1 MMLGIIGIFGAIAL
15 FCWLV
20 FTLAVYALPF
30 FAGIT
35 IGTWAFSAG
44 AGWPGAILVG
54 LLTAAVTLGLG
65 QFLFAFLRP
74 VWLRLLIGVA
84 FAAPAALAGYH
95 AVHGIA
101 QHAMPSETWQAVFS
115 VIGAAAIGVTAWLRI
130 AGAGPAQS
138 GQVLARG

>member
-1 MMLGIIGIFGAIAL
+1 MILGILGISAAIGL

-35 IGTWAFSAG
+35 IGAWAYGAG

-54 LLTAAVTLGLG
+54 LVSAAVTLGLG

-74 VWLRLLIGVA
+74 VWVRLVIGAA
-84 FAAPAALAGYH
+84 FAAPAAIAGYH

-101 QHAMPSETWQAVFS
+101 QHAMPSEAWQVVFS
-115 VIGAAAIGVTAWLRI
+115 VIGAIAVGVTAWLRI
-130 AGAGPAQS
+130 AGAGPAQPVQ
-138 GQVLARG
+138 GFARG